1 MAKGTQY
8 SKQFK
13 EDAVRYR
20 KDHPE
25 LTVQK
30 AAENLGI
37 SESALKNWMKA
48 ARENEGSVPTRGT
61 LFRRRTPSHAIS
73 TAARRKPML
82 AVIYCIYPA
91 GHATS
96 ATARMKPI
104 TITLILF
111 IRPPSRRHGRRYPL
125 MIPVVGSARHLQTR

>member
-61 LFRRRTPSHAIS
+61 GNNSSDEAKEIARLKRELRDTKDALEILKKAI
-73 TAARRKPML
+73 
-82 AVIYCIYPA
+82 
-91 GHATS
+91 G
-96 ATARMKPI
+96 
-104 TITLILF
+104 IL
-111 IRPPSRRHGRRYPL
+111 GK
-125 MIPVVGSARHLQTR
+125 